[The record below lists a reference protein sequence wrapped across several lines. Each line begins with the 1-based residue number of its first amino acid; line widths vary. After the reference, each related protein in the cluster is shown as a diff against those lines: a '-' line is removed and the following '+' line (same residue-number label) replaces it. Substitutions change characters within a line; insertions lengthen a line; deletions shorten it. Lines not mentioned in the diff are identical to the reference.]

1 MKSSPSLDELRQRLA
16 RIDRDLLELVSRRM
30 RLASDIGQ
38 VKRGAELPTRDFR
51 REKEVMEAARDAAGG
66 LGVPAELAES
76 LTRLLIRSSLT
87 AQEQDRVVAEGQ
99 GDGCSALV
107 IGGAGKMGRWFAQ
120 FLASQGFSVT
130 VADPAGAPPGFALVD
145 DWRTVARGQDVV
157 VVAAPLGAT
166 AGILQDLAGLAPRG
180 LVFDIGSLKGPLWGG
195 LEGLAAAGC
204 RVTSLHPMFGPDT
217 ALLSGRHVIFV
228 DVGVADA
235 TRAAREL
242 FAPTMAELVDMRLE
256 DHDRLIAYVLGL
268 SHVLNIAFMTVL
280 AESGSTAAEL
290 ARLSSTTFDAQLQV
304 AGRVSGE
311 NPHLYY
317 EIQALNAYGQ
327 APLQALGEALGRIRS
342 LVGEADEAGF
352 VDLMEGGWGYV
363 RDWLARQSASGK

>member
-1 MKSSPSLDELRQRLA
+1 M
-16 RIDRDLLELVSRRM
+16 
-30 RLASDIGQ
+30 
-38 VKRGAELPTRDFR
+38 
-51 REKEVMEAARDAAGG
+51 
-66 LGVPAELAES
+66 
-76 LTRLLIRSSLT
+76 
-87 AQEQDRVVAEGQ
+87 
-99 GDGCSALV
+99 
-107 IGGAGKMGRWFAQ
+107 
-120 FLASQGFSVT
+120 
-130 VADPAGAPPGFALVD
+130 
-145 DWRTVARGQDVV
+145 
-157 VVAAPLGAT
+157 
-166 AGILQDLAGLAPRG
+166 
-180 LVFDIGSLKGPLWGG
+180 
-195 LEGLAAAGC
+195 
-204 RVTSLHPMFGPDT
+204 
-217 ALLSGRHVIFV
+217 LSGRHVIFV

-363 RDWLARQSASGK
+363 RDWRARQSASGK